1 LPTPMLEGA
10 AAVPPGVAGSGVMG
24 RDRLRSYIYALG

>member
-1 LPTPMLEGA
+1 
-10 AAVPPGVAGSGVMG
+10 VPPGVAGSGVMG